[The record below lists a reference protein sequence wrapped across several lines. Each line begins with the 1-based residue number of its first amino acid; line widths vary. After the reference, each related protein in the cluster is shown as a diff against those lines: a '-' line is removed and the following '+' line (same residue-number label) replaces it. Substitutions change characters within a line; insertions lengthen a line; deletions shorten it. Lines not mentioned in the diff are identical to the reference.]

1 MCNNRLIPVCFYSSM
16 KTEEK
21 EMERKEL
28 EQEQSEKT
36 AIGRLFHCTK
46 RATSGFHTYPKEK
59 QSLVSDDPNCR
70 RLSLDTNCNIFHSKL
85 SYAFFLSFF
94 FQFHKHRHCQ
104 IPNRT
109 QRRHYGNPSAKTYT
123 NPNHKENKK
132 LACGLSSQHRAS
144 HVSTC

>member
-1 MCNNRLIPVCFYSSM
+1 M

-28 EQEQSEKT
+28 EHEQSEKT

-85 SYAFFLSFF
+85 SYAFFFLFFSFANTGIAKY
-94 FQFHKHRHCQ
+94 QIGLKEDIMEILVQRHTQ
-104 IPNRT
+104 IQAIR
-109 QRRHYGNPSAKTYT
+109 KTKSW
-123 NPNHKENKK
+123 PAG
-132 LACGLSSQHRAS
+132 LAAN
-144 HVSTC
+144 T